1 MILKYQNLFES
12 ETKFMTLSSRSRMS
26 VLIALIAFA
35 TIIAGV
41 LASLELRGAIPHAHA
56 KAADT
61 PAHID
66 CTRSKLCLDVQNSD
80 DYFGKYVGHDEP
92 ANLFYSNVPGSGN
105 NMRYLLKLPSDPT
118 PGPGGVPKPGQSFN
132 FQLHPAFWFGMA
144 MCDTQSYPNTVSTC
158 TPDSDSNIAN
168 NPNPSAPDFIGK
180 HPGTAFMEMQ
190 FYPPG
195 WVTPPFFVGVSCDP
209 TKWCAAMT
217 IDSFSANPIT
227 GQENNATCLAQAGL
241 EYVNFAFIT
250 KSGVSQ
256 APASPL
262 LTTPATFTPTAQD
275 LFMNSGDA
283 IQVTL
288 HDTPNG
294 LNIVL
299 NDQTSGQSGSMTASA
314 ANGFGQVQFDPNHTL
329 NPTGCTNIPAAFHPM
344 YSTSSPATRVIWAAH
359 SFNVAFSDEIGHFDY
374 CNGPNPISFLG
385 SCPAGN
391 VEGIPGDT
399 EPTDGDDNFCFPASA
414 SSFIQVSGCTDSNF
428 GFDGVPYQRLWP
440 DGNPDHPTPIQF
452 SSPLTGANYNI
463 NYKRTAFETDLPDL
477 EASCS
482 TTSAHD
488 PGCTLLPATDDNQ
501 PANFY
506 PYFSITL
513 NFRGLNVGCMWQI
526 GDHIPGSLTDFGKNA
541 QYGHLLG
548 LTYVGRGGATQTFF
562 PDFNGT
568 LPFNSCPA
576 FHFPSI

>member
-1 MILKYQNLFES
+1 
-12 ETKFMTLSSRSRMS
+12 MTLSSRSRMS

-56 KAADT
+56 KAVDST
-61 PAHID
+61 PMHID
-66 CTRSKLCLDVQNSD
+66 CTRTKLCVDVQDSD
-80 DYFGKYVGHDEP
+80 EVFGKYVGHDEP
-92 ANLFYSNVPGSGN
+92 ANLFYSNIPGSGN
-105 NMRYLLKLPSDPT
+105 NMRYQLKLPSDPT
-118 PGPGGVPKPGQSFN
+118 PGAGGVPNPGQSFN

-158 TPDSDSNIAN
+158 TPDSDSNIFN

-195 WVTPPFFVGVSCDP
+195 WVIPPFAIGTSCDP
-209 TKWCAAMT
+209 TRWCAALT
-217 IDSFSANPIT
+217 IDSLSENPIT
-227 GQENNATCLAQAGL
+227 GQLNNAVCLAEAGE

-262 LTTPATFTPTAQD
+262 LQTLATFTPTAQD
-275 LFMNSGDA
+275 LFMNSGDV

-288 HDTPNG
+288 HDTPSG

-299 NDQTSGQSGSMTASA
+299 NDQTTGQSGSMTASA
-314 ANGFGQVQFDPNHTL
+314 ANGFGQVLFAPNAT
-329 NPTGCTNIPAAFHPM
+329 TCTNIPADFHPM

-374 CNGPNPISFLG
+374 CNGPNPISSLG

-391 VEGIPGDT
+391 VEGIPGDQ
-399 EPTDGDDNFCFPASA
+399 EPTDADDNFCFPASA
-414 SSFIQVSGCTDSNF
+414 SSFIQVSGCTDANF

-452 SSPLTGANYNI
+452 SSPLTAGKAGYTINYN
-463 NYKRTAFETDLPDL
+463 RTAFETDLPDL
-477 EASCS
+477 ESVVGTCNVS
-482 TTSAHD
+482 TGA
-488 PGCTLLPATDDNQ
+488 GCTLLPVTDDGQ
-501 PANFY
+501 TANFY

-513 NFRGLNVGCMWQI
+513 QNAKGIPACRWQL
-526 GDHIPGSLTDFGKNA
+526 GDHIPGSLTDFGKNF
-541 QYGHLLG
+541 QYGHLLQ
-548 LTYVGRGGATQTFF
+548 LTFLRRGGGGATEQVF
-562 PDFNGT
+562 PDFQGP
-568 LPFNSCPA
+568 LPVNPCPA
-576 FHFPSI
+576 FNFPSI